1 MTSHDQL
8 FKDLFRTFFQEL
20 LLLVDAGLAACL
32 SPEAVF
38 LDKEL
43 FLDLPEGKRREAD
56 LLVEVPERAG
66 GRKLLIHV
74 EIEHRARAG
83 IGRRLWRYFLQLHLR
98 HSGPVVSLVVF
109 LHGGPPGSR
118 WAVHVERLDE
128 RELVRFSYL
137 SFGISRLPAEALLE
151 RPEPLAWALAALA
164 RPGAL
169 GRARLKLELLRKI
182 AEAPVGEAEQF
193 LLTNCVETYLQLSGR
208 DVEEFSSL
216 RRALHEPEVEVMQ
229 TTWADRMEA
238 EAYERAYDKAYDK
251 VYDKAYEEAYEKAYE
266 KACETVSEEA
276 NRAGVDRVRSTVLRQ
291 LGQRFG
297 KVSPKLRKRLEA
309 MHSLDELVAVADRIL
324 EVQSVGELNLGS

>member
-1 MTSHDQL
+1 
-8 FKDLFRTFFQEL
+8 
-20 LLLVDAGLAACL
+20 
-32 SPEAVF
+32 
-38 LDKEL
+38 
-43 FLDLPEGKRREAD
+43 
-56 LLVEVPERAG
+56 
-66 GRKLLIHV
+66 
-74 EIEHRARAG
+74 
-83 IGRRLWRYFLQLHLR
+83 
-98 HSGPVVSLVVF
+98 
-109 LHGGPPGSR
+109 
-118 WAVHVERLDE
+118 
-128 RELVRFSYL
+128 
-137 SFGISRLPAEALLE
+137 RLPAEALLE

-182 AEAPVGEAEQF
+182 AEAPVGEAERF

-238 EAYERAYDKAYDK
+238 EAYERAYERAY
-251 VYDKAYEEAYEKAYE
+251 A

-297 KVSPKLRKRLEA
+297 KVPSKLRKRLEA
-309 MHSLDELVAVADRIL
+309 MHSLDELAAIADRIL